1 MKEIL
6 IIVKYDENEFSAKME
21 TKGFDESNGPLN
33 SLEIIGVLENIKQQE
48 LNKLID

>member
-6 IIVKYDENEFSAKME
+6 IIVKYDENEFKVEMD

-33 SLEIIGVLENIKQQE
+33 SLEIIGILENIKQQE

>member
-6 IIVKYDENEFSAKME
+6 ISVRYDENEFGAKME
-21 TKGFDESNGPLN
+21 TKGFDESKGPLN
-33 SLEIIGVLENIKQQE
+33 SLEIIGVLENIKQVE